1 METASQ
7 KSRLIAESG
16 EILLKQVGDIL
27 DLSKVESGRI
37 DIENTLFVPRQLI
50 EDRAA
55 MLAAVAELRAVDLVS

>member
-1 METASQ
+1 VETASQ